1 MTENQNP
8 LPGDA
13 RGPSSPYDQATP
25 YGQPTQYGQGS
36 PYAQGTPYPQ
46 GAYGTPPPQGPVR
59 PRILWIILAWLLFV
73 ILLVVGVA
81 GFAGGLT
88 STIKDAASITT
99 FKSGEKVNVR
109 LDPKD
114 KPAIYASSDHA
125 ANVTCKVED
134 DAGLD
139 VSLTQPTASQTI
151 TYGDAAW
158 GMVFQIGAPTAGA
171 YNVSC
176 EGEGEDVWFGVGNEI
191 MSSMGKLV
199 GGMVAMIALPSVGFL
214 IAVIVTIVVLVR
226 RSGARKRAMR

>member
-8 LPGDA
+8 LPGDV
-13 RGPSSPYDQATP
+13 RGPSSPYNQATP

-73 ILLVVGVA
+73 ILIVVGVA

-99 FKSGEKVNVR
+99 FKSGEKVNVQ

-114 KPAIYASSDHA
+114 KPAIYASSDQA
-125 ANVTCKVED
+125 GDVTCKVEG

-139 VSLTQPTASQTI
+139 IRLTQPTASQTI
-151 TYGDAAW
+151 AYGDATW
-158 GMVFQIGAPTAGA
+158 EMVFQIGVPIAGA

-176 EGEGEDVWFGVGNEI
+176 EGDGVRFGVGKEI
-191 MSSMGKLV
+191 MGSVGKLV
-199 GGMVAMIALPSVGFL
+199 GGTVAMIALPGVGFL
-214 IAVIVTIVVLVR
+214 IAIIVTIVVLVR